1 MTPKPQ
7 ELPKLYSMF
16 SIGLVTFFCSLL
28 AGGYLLYANYKALGM
43 RKMARYVLAATI
55 ALFAVFLWALSAY
68 IEGASNTAEEL
79 PQLPITDQFS
89 RCCSPSHCRCNGDP
103 SSSGSHVRHFQRD
116 AGELSFNLA
125 SPVHRPVRGLFNIY
139 VYGSDRRPYSA
150 VDHLPNVNSCQCDS
164 GTLRKRF

>member
-28 AGGYLLYANYKALGM
+28 AGGYLLYANYNALGM

-79 PQLPITDQFS
+79 PQLPITI
-89 RCCSPSHCRCNGDP
+89 
-103 SSSGSHVRHFQRD
+103 
-116 AGELSFNLA
+116 NLVA
-125 SPVHRPVRGLFNIY
+125 AVAQAIVAVMATQVLQGPMFATFKEMRGNYHSTWQALFI
-139 VYGSDRRPYSA
+139 GLCAAFLISMFMALIAALTR
-150 VDHLPNVNSCQCDS
+150 L
-164 GTLRKRF
+164 

>member
-68 IEGASNTAEEL
+68 IEGASNTDEEL
-79 PQLPITDQFS
+79 PQLPITI
-89 RCCSPSHCRCNGDP
+89 
-103 SSSGSHVRHFQRD
+103 
-116 AGELSFNLA
+116 NLVA
-125 SPVHRPVRGLFNIY
+125 AVAQAMVAVMATQVLQGPMFATFKEMRGNYHSTWQALFI
-139 VYGSDRRPYSA
+139 GLCAAFLISMFMALIAALTR
-150 VDHLPNVNSCQCDS
+150 L
-164 GTLRKRF
+164 

>member
-55 ALFAVFLWALSAY
+55 ALFAIFLWALSAY
-68 IEGASNTAEEL
+68 IEGASNTAEEP
-79 PQLPITDQFS
+79 PQLPITI
-89 RCCSPSHCRCNGDP
+89 
-103 SSSGSHVRHFQRD
+103 
-116 AGELSFNLA
+116 NLVA
-125 SPVHRPVRGLFNIY
+125 AVAQAIVAVMATQVLQGPMFATFKEMRGNYHSTWQALFI
-139 VYGSDRRPYSA
+139 GLCAAFLISMFMALIAALTR
-150 VDHLPNVNSCQCDS
+150 L
-164 GTLRKRF
+164 

>member
-79 PQLPITDQFS
+79 PQLPITI
-89 RCCSPSHCRCNGDP
+89 
-103 SSSGSHVRHFQRD
+103 
-116 AGELSFNLA
+116 NLVA
-125 SPVHRPVRGLFNIY
+125 AVAQAIVAVMATQVLQGPMFATFKEMRGNYHSTWQALFI
-139 VYGSDRRPYSA
+139 GLCAAFLISMFMALLAALTR
-150 VDHLPNVNSCQCDS
+150 L
-164 GTLRKRF
+164 

>member
-43 RKMARYVLAATI
+43 RMMARYVLAATI

-79 PQLPITDQFS
+79 PQLPITINLVAAVAQAIVAVMATQVLQGPMFATFKEMRGNYHS
-89 RCCSPSHCRCNGDP
+89 TWQALFIGLCAA
-103 SSSGSHVRHFQRD
+103 FL
-116 AGELSFNLA
+116 LSMFMALIA
-125 SPVHRPVRGLFNIY
+125 ALTRL
-139 VYGSDRRPYSA
+139 
-150 VDHLPNVNSCQCDS
+150 
-164 GTLRKRF
+164 

>member
-1 MTPKPQ
+1 
-7 ELPKLYSMF
+7 MF

-79 PQLPITDQFS
+79 PQLPITI
-89 RCCSPSHCRCNGDP
+89 
-103 SSSGSHVRHFQRD
+103 
-116 AGELSFNLA
+116 NLVA
-125 SPVHRPVRGLFNIY
+125 AVAQAIVAVMATQVLQGPMFATFKEMRGNYHSTWQALFI
-139 VYGSDRRPYSA
+139 GLCAAILISMFMALIAALTR
-150 VDHLPNVNSCQCDS
+150 L
-164 GTLRKRF
+164 

>member
-79 PQLPITDQFS
+79 PQLPITI
-89 RCCSPSHCRCNGDP
+89 
-103 SSSGSHVRHFQRD
+103 
-116 AGELSFNLA
+116 NLVA
-125 SPVHRPVRGLFNIY
+125 AVAQAIVAVMATQVLQGPMFATFKEMRGNYHSTWQALLIGLCAAFLISLFMALIAALT
-139 VYGSDRRPYSA
+139 R
-150 VDHLPNVNSCQCDS
+150 L
-164 GTLRKRF
+164 

>member
-55 ALFAVFLWALSAY
+55 ALFAIFLWALSAY

-79 PQLPITDQFS
+79 PQLPITI
-89 RCCSPSHCRCNGDP
+89 
-103 SSSGSHVRHFQRD
+103 
-116 AGELSFNLA
+116 NLVA
-125 SPVHRPVRGLFNIY
+125 AVAQAIVAVMATQVLQGPMFATFKEMRGNYHSTWQALFI
-139 VYGSDRRPYSA
+139 GLCAAFLISMFMALIAALTR
-150 VDHLPNVNSCQCDS
+150 L
-164 GTLRKRF
+164 

>member
-79 PQLPITDQFS
+79 PQLPITI
-89 RCCSPSHCRCNGDP
+89 
-103 SSSGSHVRHFQRD
+103 
-116 AGELSFNLA
+116 NLVA
-125 SPVHRPVRGLFNIY
+125 AVAQAIVAVMATQVLQGPMFATFKEMRGNYHSTWQALFI
-139 VYGSDRRPYSA
+139 GLCAAFLISMFM
-150 VDHLPNVNSCQCDS
+150 
-164 GTLRKRF
+164 TLIAALTRL

>member
-68 IEGASNTAEEL
+68 IEGARNTAEEL
-79 PQLPITDQFS
+79 PQLPITI
-89 RCCSPSHCRCNGDP
+89 
-103 SSSGSHVRHFQRD
+103 
-116 AGELSFNLA
+116 NLVA
-125 SPVHRPVRGLFNIY
+125 AVAQAIVAVMATQVLQGPMFATFKEMRGNYHSTWQALFI
-139 VYGSDRRPYSA
+139 GLCAAFLISMFMALIAALTR
-150 VDHLPNVNSCQCDS
+150 L
-164 GTLRKRF
+164 

>member
-79 PQLPITDQFS
+79 PQLPITI
-89 RCCSPSHCRCNGDP
+89 
-103 SSSGSHVRHFQRD
+103 
-116 AGELSFNLA
+116 NLVA
-125 SPVHRPVRGLFNIY
+125 AVAQAIVAVMATQVLQGPMFATFKEMRGNYHSTWQALFIGLCAAFLIY
-139 VYGSDRRPYSA
+139 MFMALIAALTR
-150 VDHLPNVNSCQCDS
+150 L
-164 GTLRKRF
+164 

>member
-55 ALFAVFLWALSAY
+55 ALFTVFLWALSAY

-79 PQLPITDQFS
+79 PQLPITI
-89 RCCSPSHCRCNGDP
+89 
-103 SSSGSHVRHFQRD
+103 
-116 AGELSFNLA
+116 NLVA
-125 SPVHRPVRGLFNIY
+125 AVAQAIVAVMATQVLQGPMFATFKEMRGNYHSTWQALFI
-139 VYGSDRRPYSA
+139 GLCAAFLISMFMALIAALTR
-150 VDHLPNVNSCQCDS
+150 L
-164 GTLRKRF
+164 

>member
-28 AGGYLLYANYKALGM
+28 AGGYLLYANYRALGM

-79 PQLPITDQFS
+79 PQLPITI
-89 RCCSPSHCRCNGDP
+89 
-103 SSSGSHVRHFQRD
+103 
-116 AGELSFNLA
+116 NLVA
-125 SPVHRPVRGLFNIY
+125 AVAQAIVAVMATQVLQGPMFATFKEMRGNYHSTWQALFI
-139 VYGSDRRPYSA
+139 GLCA
-150 VDHLPNVNSCQCDS
+150 VIL
-164 GTLRKRF
+164 TYMFMALIAALTRL

>member
-43 RKMARYVLAATI
+43 RTMARYVLAATI

-79 PQLPITDQFS
+79 PQLPITI
-89 RCCSPSHCRCNGDP
+89 
-103 SSSGSHVRHFQRD
+103 
-116 AGELSFNLA
+116 NLVA
-125 SPVHRPVRGLFNIY
+125 AVAQAIVAVMATQVLQGPMFATFKEMRGNYHSTWQALFI
-139 VYGSDRRPYSA
+139 GLCAAFLISMFMALIAALTR
-150 VDHLPNVNSCQCDS
+150 L
-164 GTLRKRF
+164 

>member
-55 ALFAVFLWALSAY
+55 ALFALFLWALSAY

-79 PQLPITDQFS
+79 PQLPITI
-89 RCCSPSHCRCNGDP
+89 
-103 SSSGSHVRHFQRD
+103 
-116 AGELSFNLA
+116 NLVA
-125 SPVHRPVRGLFNIY
+125 AVAQAIVAVMATQVLQGPMFATFKEMRGNYHSTWQALFI
-139 VYGSDRRPYSA
+139 GLCAAFLISMFMALIAALTR
-150 VDHLPNVNSCQCDS
+150 L
-164 GTLRKRF
+164 

>member
-43 RKMARYVLAATI
+43 RKMAHYVLATTI
-55 ALFAVFLWALSAY
+55 AVFAVFLWVLSAY

-79 PQLPITDQFS
+79 PQLSITLNLVAAVAQAIVAVLATQFLQGPMFATFKEMQGNYHS
-89 RCCSPSHCRCNGDP
+89 TWQAFFIGLCAALLISMLMALI
-103 SSSGSHVRHFQRD
+103 
-116 AGELSFNLA
+116 AGLT
-125 SPVHRPVRGLFNIY
+125 RM
-139 VYGSDRRPYSA
+139 
-150 VDHLPNVNSCQCDS
+150 
-164 GTLRKRF
+164 

>member
-16 SIGLVTFFCSLL
+16 SIGLVTCFCSLL

-79 PQLPITDQFS
+79 PQLPITI
-89 RCCSPSHCRCNGDP
+89 
-103 SSSGSHVRHFQRD
+103 
-116 AGELSFNLA
+116 NLVA
-125 SPVHRPVRGLFNIY
+125 AVAQAIVAVMATQVLQGPMFATFKEMRGNYHSTWQALFI
-139 VYGSDRRPYSA
+139 GLCAAFLISMFMALIAALTR
-150 VDHLPNVNSCQCDS
+150 L
-164 GTLRKRF
+164 

>member
-28 AGGYLLYANYKALGM
+28 AGGYRLCANYKALGM

-79 PQLPITDQFS
+79 PQLPITI
-89 RCCSPSHCRCNGDP
+89 
-103 SSSGSHVRHFQRD
+103 
-116 AGELSFNLA
+116 NLVA
-125 SPVHRPVRGLFNIY
+125 AVAQAIVAVMATQVLQGPMFATFKEMRGNYHSTWQALFI
-139 VYGSDRRPYSA
+139 GLCAAFLISMFMALIAALTR
-150 VDHLPNVNSCQCDS
+150 L
-164 GTLRKRF
+164 

>member
-79 PQLPITDQFS
+79 PQLPITI
-89 RCCSPSHCRCNGDP
+89 
-103 SSSGSHVRHFQRD
+103 
-116 AGELSFNLA
+116 NLVA
-125 SPVHRPVRGLFNIY
+125 AVAQAIVAVMATQVLQGPMFATFKEMRGNYHSTWQALFI
-139 VYGSDRRPYSA
+139 GLCAAILISMFMALIAALTR
-150 VDHLPNVNSCQCDS
+150 L
-164 GTLRKRF
+164 

>member
-28 AGGYLLYANYKALGM
+28 AGGYLLYANYIALGM

-79 PQLPITDQFS
+79 PQLPITI
-89 RCCSPSHCRCNGDP
+89 
-103 SSSGSHVRHFQRD
+103 
-116 AGELSFNLA
+116 NLVA
-125 SPVHRPVRGLFNIY
+125 AVAQAIVAVMATQVLQGPMFATFKEMRGNYHSTWQALFI
-139 VYGSDRRPYSA
+139 GLCAAFLISMFMALLAALTR
-150 VDHLPNVNSCQCDS
+150 L
-164 GTLRKRF
+164 

>member
-28 AGGYLLYANYKALGM
+28 AGGYLLHANYKALGM
-43 RKMARYVLAATI
+43 PKMARYVLAATI

-79 PQLPITDQFS
+79 PQLPITI
-89 RCCSPSHCRCNGDP
+89 
-103 SSSGSHVRHFQRD
+103 
-116 AGELSFNLA
+116 NLVA
-125 SPVHRPVRGLFNIY
+125 AVAQAIVAVMATQVLQGPMFATFKEMRGNYHSTWQALFI
-139 VYGSDRRPYSA
+139 GLCAAFLISMFMALIAALTR
-150 VDHLPNVNSCQCDS
+150 L
-164 GTLRKRF
+164 

>member
-43 RKMARYVLAATI
+43 QKMARYVLASTI

-79 PQLPITDQFS
+79 QQLPITI
-89 RCCSPSHCRCNGDP
+89 
-103 SSSGSHVRHFQRD
+103 
-116 AGELSFNLA
+116 NLVA
-125 SPVHRPVRGLFNIY
+125 AVAQAIVAVMATQVLQGPMFATFKEMRGNYHSTWQALFI
-139 VYGSDRRPYSA
+139 GLCAAFLISMFMALIAALTR
-150 VDHLPNVNSCQCDS
+150 L
-164 GTLRKRF
+164 

>member
-1 MTPKPQ
+1 
-7 ELPKLYSMF
+7 MF

-79 PQLPITDQFS
+79 PQLPITI
-89 RCCSPSHCRCNGDP
+89 
-103 SSSGSHVRHFQRD
+103 
-116 AGELSFNLA
+116 NLVA
-125 SPVHRPVRGLFNIY
+125 AVAQAIVAVMATQVLQGPMFATFKEMRGNYHSTWQALFI
-139 VYGSDRRPYSA
+139 GLCAAFLISMFMALIAALTR
-150 VDHLPNVNSCQCDS
+150 L
-164 GTLRKRF
+164 

>member
-79 PQLPITDQFS
+79 PQLPITI
-89 RCCSPSHCRCNGDP
+89 
-103 SSSGSHVRHFQRD
+103 
-116 AGELSFNLA
+116 NLVA
-125 SPVHRPVRGLFNIY
+125 AVAQAIVAVMATQVLQGPMFATFKEMRGNYHSTWQALFI
-139 VYGSDRRPYSA
+139 GLCAAFLISMFMALIAALTR
-150 VDHLPNVNSCQCDS
+150 L
-164 GTLRKRF
+164 

>member
-28 AGGYLLYANYKALGM
+28 AGGYLLYANYEALGM

-79 PQLPITDQFS
+79 PQLPITI
-89 RCCSPSHCRCNGDP
+89 
-103 SSSGSHVRHFQRD
+103 
-116 AGELSFNLA
+116 NLVA
-125 SPVHRPVRGLFNIY
+125 AVAQAIVAVMATQVLQGPMFATFKEMRGNYHSTWQALFI
-139 VYGSDRRPYSA
+139 GLCAAFLISMFMALIAALTR
-150 VDHLPNVNSCQCDS
+150 L
-164 GTLRKRF
+164 